1 MKYILGAVFSVLIG
15 LASSVDLTYAAVSI
29 SPARVSIPV
38 RVSTPSARV
47 STPTPSVRSS
57 TPRVSTQSSSTN
69 MLPMYMLLPVI
80 ATSNSSSANASVEVS
95 TVEVATPLLTVCT
108 TEQFAK
114 AQQWQEDC
122 RQLND
127 IPYHMCPILSYFR
140 QCKEATPD
148 DVKGLLPAKANYR
161 NVYILPN

>member
-1 MKYILGAVFSVLIG
+1 MKYVLGAVFSVLIG
-15 LASSVDLTYAAVSI
+15 LASSVDFTYAAVSI

-57 TPRVSTQSSSTN
+57 TPRVSTTSNSTN

-80 ATSNSSSANASVEVS
+80 AASSSASHASTEAD
-95 TVEVATPLLTVCT
+95 TVEVATPMLTVCT
-108 TEQFAK
+108 TEQYVK

-122 RQLND
+122 RQVKD

-161 NVYILPN
+161 HVYIKPN